1 MTHKEFIAE
10 CKKLGVQ
17 PQDFGTNR
25 IQVVEIK
32 GQPSVMSERHQGGLV
47 DYEATLKKVLVA
59 LGKDKEG
66 AVLQPKDGVAAAGG
80 S

>member
-47 DYEATLKKVLVA
+47 DYAATLKKVLVA
-59 LGKDKEG
+59 LGKTENS
-66 AVLQPKDGVAAAGG
+66 VLQPQDGVAATGG